1 MTTYTRNGK
10 DYLVTKDWLV
20 GELHIPMN
28 VITDAIEHAADD
40 GFEAPQIETYI
51 RDSMTLFKATDAE
64 PTGVPSPEEI
74 SSENTED
81 AGPLVLVIDGVMHS
95 FTIGP
100 YGTLSDLAGW
110 ISETL
115 NQAKE
120 QVIKDYIAELEADLP
135 KNITVKIEM

>member
-10 DYLVTKDWLV
+10 DYLVTRDWLV

-40 GFEAPQIETYI
+40 GFEVPQIETYI
-51 RDSMTLFKATDAE
+51 RDSMTRFKSTDAE
-64 PTGVPSPEEI
+64 RTGAPSAEEI

-95 FTIGP
+95 FTVSP
-100 YGTLSDLAGW
+100 YTTLSDLAGW

-135 KNITVKIEM
+135 KNITVKIEI